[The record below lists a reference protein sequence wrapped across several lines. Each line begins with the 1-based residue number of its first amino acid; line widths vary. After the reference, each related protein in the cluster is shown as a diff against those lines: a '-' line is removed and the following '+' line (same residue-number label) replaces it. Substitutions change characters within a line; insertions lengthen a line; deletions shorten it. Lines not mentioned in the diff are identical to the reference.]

1 MIAVVLNLV
10 ALIVIGFFVWP
21 FIQKSI
27 PSGEVSTAVS
37 SEKTPA
43 MATPLHPADSAK
55 AAGEPTPAPTPAPVV
70 TDAKVR

>member
-1 MIAVVLNLV
+1 MMAVVLNLA
-10 ALIVIGFFVWP
+10 ALTVIGFFVWP

-27 PSGEVSTAVS
+27 PSGEVSAAVS

-43 MATPLHPADSAK
+43 IATPLGTADSTK
-55 AAGEPTPAPTPAPVV
+55 AAVTTAETTPAPAV